1 MQENARQGYFNGSK
15 PPFGYKTAEVDV
27 PAAKGKK
34 KRLVIDEAEAPTV
47 KRIFDLYDRGL
58 NGAEMGPLQIACHLD
73 ERGVKRR
80 GAKWRRNTVQHLLSD
95 TAYMRDYLEAR
106 RPHWGARHYKDHEA
120 LSKAGG
126 EISERGT
133 RGRGVTIAG
142 PLYPLLALPLRDLD
156 APTIEAWAACE
167 AKTRPTSARLAWRC
181 LKAFLGW
188 CAEQSEYAPVLAS
201 VNAAK
206 TKKTRE
212 ALGTQWEKIMASM
225 KQKGLGDSQIAD
237 AKKFIT
243 ANDIYGVSMMERAKI
258 FNEAQGSFRE
268 SGMGGST
275 ALEAAKTMTP
285 VLAAYKLAMSTL
297 GGKGHDAAEGSF
309 VQLNK
314 IVELMGGLGD
324 TKRASEI
331 VGGVFKAVQGSGKM
345 ISERDIRQ
353 FITMGGSAVSMLPAR
368 MIFGALEPQMGEFGG
383 SAMGTGFNTAYRLLT
398 GTQSKPSKL
407 FVREALNMGL
417 WDSSKLVFNSQGGV
431 KQYKG
436 QANITNGS
444 QQVNNAISHD
454 ASTGQKPAP
463 VLVRTVIEGIN
474 QLDSVPVNTERLE
487 PPRMEKQ
494 RTCNTNYLAGLL

>member
-1 MQENARQGYFNGSK
+1 MFEAYKISVAISLTNHVSK
-15 PPFGYKTAEVDV
+15 GLLAIGGDLSKTDAQLAVFQ
-27 PAAKGKK
+27 
-34 KRLVIDEAEAPTV
+34 KRLNSIKNDA
-47 KRIFDLYDRGL
+47 L
-58 NGAEMGPLQIACHLD
+58 NGGLLF
-73 ERGVKRR
+73 
-80 GAKWRRNTVQHLLSD
+80 GAGLGMLS
-95 TAYMRDYLEAR
+95 L
-106 RPHWGARHYKDHEA
+106 
-120 LSKAGG
+120 
-126 EISERGT
+126 
-133 RGRGVTIAG
+133 
-142 PLYPLLALPLRDLD
+142 
-156 APTIEAWAACE
+156 
-167 AKTRPTSARLAWRC
+167 
-181 LKAFLGW
+181 LKA
-188 CAEQSEYAPVLAS
+188 PLAQ
-201 VNAAK
+201 V
-206 TKKTRE
+206 
-212 ALGTQWEKIMASM
+212 TQWEKIMASM